1 MPPENQSQEEFL
13 KDLEP
18 KVDADPFNQPL
29 VPEEAPIEETPK
41 EDSDEEKSNRRTRRL
56 ETKLQAEREAGI
68 ALAARLDA
76 LTEAQKFRGE
86 TAEVDETI
94 ARIYGTNTPEAAEA
108 TALLAKALGN
118 VEERATKRAL
128 ESFREEQQ
136 KQADAVQK
144 EEQTLDSMVEDIED
158 EYGTT
163 FDANSKKAFYQQ
175 LEKLSPK
182 DRDGNIVAYA
192 DPRAVYEDM
201 QSRKPAPNNR
211 AKELASRSRTQSGA
225 SPSTTVE
232 QTSNERWM
240 LENGI
245 I

>member
-1 MPPENQSQEEFL
+1 MPNEQEDFL

-18 KVDADPFNQPL
+18 QAEQDPFNTPL
-29 VPEEAPIEETPK
+29 VPEETPVEETPK
-41 EDSDEEKSNRRTRRL
+41 EDSDEERTNRRTRRL

-68 ALAARLDA
+68 ALAARLEA

-86 TAEVDETI
+86 TTEVDETI
-94 ARIYGTNTPEAAEA
+94 SRIYGTNTPEAAEA

-128 ESFREEQQ
+128 ESFRKEQQ
-136 KQADAVQK
+136 KQADAVKK
-144 EEQTLDSMVEDIED
+144 EEQTLDSMIEDIED
-158 EYGTT
+158 EFGTT
-163 FDANSKKAFYQQ
+163 FDANSKKAFFTQ

-192 DPRAVYEDM
+192 DHHAVYEEM

-211 AKELASRSRTQSGA
+211 AKELASRSRVQSGA

-232 QTSNERWM
+232 HTATERYLM
-240 LENGI
+240 ENGLI
-245 I
+245 